1 MQTFLIVMGSLV
13 ASSFLWIIP
22 LLLMDRNKLDEDST
36 QEQNLQE
43 TSEENDCE
51 EQVYSEEPLEEA
63 GTNSFYAFSIVDEL
77 INVAFENKIVSK
89 RVSEEYAFS
98 INW

>member
-22 LLLMDRNKLDEDST
+22 LLLMDRNKPEEDST

-43 TSEENDCE
+43 TSEENECE
-51 EQVYSEEPLEEA
+51 EQVYSEERLEEA
-63 GTNSFYAFSIVDEL
+63 ATNSFYAFSIVDEM
-77 INVAFENKIVSK
+77 INVAFEDKIVSK

-98 INW
+98 IN